1 MTVGVSSSGSGGR
14 PGVWSGLAGPASG
27 RREITVR
34 ASSGVIGSGGR
45 SGGVSGGGGGG
56 SGEPGVQEP
65 GVIGSDGA
73 GGGGIAGSY
82 AGGGGIDGSYAGG
95 GSGWTGAS
103 CDSGGEP
110 RPRGAPVGESAAAG
124 RLAGPPSP
132 PPT

>member
-14 PGVWSGLAGPASG
+14 PGVWRGLAGLAGLAGPASG

-45 SGGVSGGGGGG
+45 SGGVSGGGIAGSYAGGRGIDG
-56 SGEPGVQEP
+56 SYA
-65 GVIGSDGA
+65 A

-82 AGGGGIDGSYAGG
+82 AGGG

-110 RPRGAPVGESAAAG
+110 RP
-124 RLAGPPSP
+124 
-132 PPT
+132 